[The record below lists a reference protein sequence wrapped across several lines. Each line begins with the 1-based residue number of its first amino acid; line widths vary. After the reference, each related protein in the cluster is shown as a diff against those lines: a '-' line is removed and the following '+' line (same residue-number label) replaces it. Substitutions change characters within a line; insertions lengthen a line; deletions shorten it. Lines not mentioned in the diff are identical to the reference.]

1 MWFLMFVACF
11 TTGCEL
17 QAYPEAFKTEAEC
30 QSLIA
35 KLHSIQK
42 SEFLQAE
49 SSRASRLNSALFRAA
64 EERFATGPQTRG
76 GGGHR

>member
-1 MWFLMFVACF
+1 MCFLMFVVCF

-17 QAYPEAFKTEAEC
+17 QTYPGIFKTEVEC

-35 KLHSIQK
+35 ELRSVQK

-49 SSRASRLNSALFRAA
+49 KLSCIEA
-64 EERFATGPQTRG
+64 EFSTI
-76 GGGHR
+76 

>member
-11 TTGCEL
+11 TTGCE
-17 QAYPEAFKTEAEC
+17 AYPEAFKTEAEC

-35 KLHSIQK
+35 KLQSIQK

-49 SSRASRLNSALFRAA
+49 KLSCIEAEFSSI
-64 EERFATGPQTRG
+64 
-76 GGGHR
+76 